1 MKDSCGVQASRKKSH
16 VITAKGDDPI
26 LKTLA
31 KMQSMRISG
40 LPVVDKKGHI
50 VSHVSNFDPA
60 ALLGAGKMVDFA
72 TMTTETFSE
81 AVRACARRDD
91 ARVLHSRTLRPTTGA
106 QGAVRGSVCRHEA
119 AAPAPRH
126 GGGGAREPG

>member
-1 MKDSCGVQASRKKSH
+1 MDAHVKDSCGVQASRKKSH

-72 TMTTETFSE
+72 TMTTEAFSE
-81 AVRACARRDD
+81 AVRACARRDGRGDAHCACDD
-91 ARVLHSRTLRPTTGA
+91 ARHCFHFR
-106 QGAVRGSVCRHEA
+106 
-119 AAPAPRH
+119 
-126 GGGGAREPG
+126 GGA

>member
-1 MKDSCGVQASRKKSH
+1 MDAHVKDSCGVQASRKKSH

-81 AVRACARRDD
+81 AAHKVRFAAQS
-91 ARVLHSRTLRPTTGA
+91 AAMKLRHRPLGMA
-106 QGAVRGSVCRHEA
+106 
-119 AAPAPRH
+119 
-126 GGGGAREPG
+126 GGGAREPG